1 MRNLKNGQLF
11 VQVGFPKTATTTL
24 QREIYPLLCNYTKY
38 SYWREDPNLAHLIS
52 TSKFKATMGF
62 QCEPIE
68 IPEFTL
74 VSLESL
80 INTDPRRWEPQ
91 AISNRVIF
99 GEDAHILIVLRE
111 PRSYLSSLYTELCL
125 HSGLAQRPEHFFLRE
140 NEYSEHFMAPI
151 FSIDEFSYKRI
162 IDIYRKLFKMVTIVK
177 LERLP
182 KLDFVNDF
190 FDIDDV
196 QLANMKNRFEIKRHN
211 RGFSGR
217 SVKIL
222 FFLKRLLDLVG
233 YSFGS
238 HPSNSSVDNL
248 RNTNI
253 EGTVGPSRSSMVV
266 LMINFLKRNLKR
278 LNWYLVLK
286 AIDRVF
292 PSRKFELNFD
302 ELPYINIDK
311 LDVEYMATPE
321 YKTYSRE

>member
-1 MRNLKNGQLF
+1 MSTIKNGQLF

-24 QREIYPLLCNYTKY
+24 QREIYPLLCKYTKY
-38 SYWREDPNLAHLIS
+38 SYWREDPNLEHLIS
-52 TSKFKATMGF
+52 TSKFKASMAF
-62 QCEPIE
+62 QCERIE

-80 INTDPRRWEPQ
+80 MNTDPRRWESQ
-91 AISNRVIF
+91 GISNRETF

-125 HSGLAQRPEHFFLRE
+125 HSGLAQRPEHFFMRE

-162 IDIYRKLFKMVTIVK
+162 IDIYRKLFKMVTVVK

-211 RGFSGR
+211 RGFSER
-217 SVKIL
+217 SVKTL
-222 FFLKRLLDLVG
+222 FFLNRVAGLVG
-233 YSFGS
+233 FSFGL
-238 HPSNSSVDNL
+238 HPNNSSVDSL

-253 EGTVGPSRSSMVV
+253 EGPEGPVRSRMVV
-266 LMINFLKRNLKR
+266 LTIKLLKRNLKR

-292 PSRKFELNFD
+292 PSKKFELNFD

-311 LDVEYMATPE
+311 LDVEYIATPE